1 MILIC
6 KQPFLFQELYRKGR
20 DFMENT
26 SNVNYGFVTLVSI
39 VAAVG
44 GLLFGYDTSVIS
56 GAIGFMQTKFNLDT
70 AMQGW
75 IVSCLLIGAIIG
87 AGFAGI
93 FSDRFGRK
101 KMLIVAGLLF
111 TIGSIAS
118 AIAPTINMFVIA
130 RMVGGLGIGVSSTL
144 VPLYIAEIA
153 PSKHRGRLVSLNQ
166 LAVVIGISAIY
177 FVNKAIVGAGDT
189 AWDVNYSWRWMLGC
203 GIIPGILFVILLF
216 LVPESPRWLQK
227 QGFADKAFSILERI
241 NGTQQAKKEIEAV
254 KSSIQKE
261 SSGSLRMLFKP
272 GFRIALLIGVVLAI
286 LQQVTGIN
294 AIMYYAPEI
303 FKKVGVGTDASL
315 TETII
320 VGLVNFVFTIVSL
333 WLIDKVGRKTLLVI
347 GSAVMTISL
356 AVVGFEFSNAHP
368 NGTLVLFFILLFVAA
383 FAVSF
388 GPIVWLVIA
397 EIFPTNIRGRATAIA
412 SVALWIADFLV
423 SQFFPI
429 LLGKT
434 GPSATFFIFA
444 VLGLI
449 AFIFSLTVVRET
461 KGKTLEEIESG
472 WSAASP
478 KNV

>member
-1 MILIC
+1 M
-6 KQPFLFQELYRKGR
+6 
-20 DFMENT
+20 NNS
-26 SNVNYGFVTLVSI
+26 SNGNIGFVTLVSI

-56 GAIGFMQTKFNLDT
+56 GAIGFIQTKFGFGN

-75 IVSCLLIGAIIG
+75 VVSCLMIGAIIG
-87 AGFAGI
+87 AGFAG
-93 FSDRFGRK
+93 FLSDRLGRK
-101 KMLIVAGLLF
+101 KMLIAAGLLF
-111 TIGSIAS
+111 TIGSVLS
-118 AIAPTINMFVIA
+118 AVAPTVNMFVIA
-130 RMVGGLGIGVSSTL
+130 RIIGGIGIGVSSTL

-177 FVNKAIVGAGDT
+177 FVNRAIVNAGNQ
-189 AWDVNYSWRWMLGC
+189 AWDVNYSWRWMFGC
-203 GIIPGILFVILLF
+203 GLIPGIIFVVLLF
-216 LVPESPRWLQK
+216 LVPESPRWLHK
-227 QGFADKAFSILERI
+227 KGLENKSFSILEKI
-241 NGTQQAKKEIEAV
+241 NGTEQAKKELEDMKA
-254 KSSIQKE
+254 SIQKE
-261 SSGSLRMLFKP
+261 SSGSLSLLFKS
-272 GFRIALLIGVVLAI
+272 GYRTALLIGVVLAI

-303 FKKVGVGTDASL
+303 FKKVGVGTNASF

-333 WLIDKVGRKTLLVI
+333 WLIDKAGRKTLLI
-347 GSAVMTISL
+347 LGAAIMTVSL
-356 AVVGFEFSNAHP
+356 AVVGFEFNGTHP
-368 NGTLVLFFILLFVAA
+368 NGTLVLIFILLFVAA

-412 SVALWIADFLV
+412 SVALWLADYVV
-423 SQFFPI
+423 SQFFPV

-434 GPSATFFIFA
+434 GPSVTFFIFA
-444 VLGLI
+444 ILGVV

-461 KGKTLEEIESG
+461 KGKTLEEIESD
-472 WSAASP
+472 WL
-478 KNV
+478 K

>member
-1 MILIC
+1 M
-6 KQPFLFQELYRKGR
+6 K
-20 DFMENT
+20 NT
-26 SNVNYGFVTLVSI
+26 SNANYGFVTLVSI

-56 GAIGFMQTKFNLDT
+56 GAIGFMQTKFSLSN

-75 IVSCLLIGAIIG
+75 VVSCLLIGAIIG
-87 AGFAGI
+87 AGFAG
-93 FSDRFGRK
+93 FLSDRLGRK
-101 KMLIVAGLLF
+101 KMLIAAGLLF
-111 TIGSIAS
+111 TIGSILS
-118 AIAPTINMFVIA
+118 AIAPTINLFVMA
-130 RMVGGLGIGVSSTL
+130 RIVGGLGIGVSSTL

-177 FVNKAIVGAGDT
+177 FVNKAIVNAGNQT
-189 AWDVNYSWRWMLGC
+189 WDINYSWRWMLGC
-203 GIIPGILFVILLF
+203 GLIPGIVFVVLLF

-227 QGFADKAFSILERI
+227 QGFEDKAFLILEKI
-241 NGTQQAKKEIEAV
+241 NGTQRAKKELEDV
-254 KSSIQKE
+254 KNSIQKE
-261 SSGSLRMLFKP
+261 SSGSLSLLFKP

-303 FKKVGVGTDASL
+303 FKEVGAGTNASF

-333 WLIDKVGRKTLLVI
+333 WFIDKVGRKTLLII
-347 GSAVMTISL
+347 GSAIMTISL
-356 AVVGFEFSNAHP
+356 AVVGFEFQATHP
-368 NGTLVLFFILLFVAA
+368 NGTLILIFILLFVAA

-397 EIFPTNIRGRATAIA
+397 EIFPTTIRGRATAIA
-412 SVALWIADFLV
+412 SVALWIADFVV
-423 SQFFPI
+423 SQFFPV

-434 GPSATFFIFA
+434 GPSLTFFIFA
-444 VLGLI
+444 ILGV
-449 AFIFSLTVVRET
+449 AACIFSLTVVRET
-461 KGKTLEEIESG
+461 KGKTLEEIELE
-472 WSAASP
+472 WS
-478 KNV
+478 K

>member
-1 MILIC
+1 M
-6 KQPFLFQELYRKGR
+6 
-20 DFMENT
+20 T
-26 SNVNYGFVTLVSI
+26 SSTHTNYGFVTLVSI

-56 GAIGFMQTKFNLDT
+56 GAIGFMQTKFHLNS

-75 IVSCLLIGAIIG
+75 VVSCLLIGAIIG
-87 AGFAGI
+87 AALAGFL
-93 FSDRFGRK
+93 SDRFGRK
-101 KMLIVAGLLF
+101 KMLIISGLLF
-111 TIGSIAS
+111 TIGSIIS
-118 AIAPTINMFVIA
+118 ALSPTINLFVIA
-130 RMVGGLGIGVSSTL
+130 RIIGGIGIGISSTL

-153 PSKHRGRLVSLNQ
+153 PSKNRGRLVSLNQ

-177 FVNKAIVGAGDT
+177 FVNKAIVNAGDQS
-189 AWDVNYSWRWMLGC
+189 WDVNYSWRWMLGC
-203 GIIPGILFVILLF
+203 GLIPGLLFVFLLL
-216 LVPESPRWLQK
+216 LVPESPRWLEK
-227 QGFADKAFSILERI
+227 QGFDEKAFKLLEKI
-241 NGTQQAKKEIEAV
+241 NGTDQAKKELADI
-254 KSSIQKE
+254 KNSIQKE
-261 SSGSLRMLFKP
+261 ASGSIRLLFKP
-272 GFRIALLIGVVLAI
+272 GFRIALIIGVVLAI

-303 FKKVGVGTDASL
+303 FKKVGAGTNASL

-320 VGLVNFVFTIVSL
+320 VGLVNFLFTLVSL
-333 WLIDKVGRKTLLVI
+333 WLIDKVGRKTLLII

-356 AVVGFEFSNAHP
+356 AVVGFEFSSAHP

-412 SVALWIADFLV
+412 SVALWLADFVV

-434 GPSATFFIFA
+434 GPATTFFIFA
-444 VLGLI
+444 ILSLF
-449 AFIFSLTVVRET
+449 AFIFSATVVRET
-461 KGKTLEEIESG
+461 KGKSLEEIETE
-472 WSAASP
+472 WSTH
-478 KNV
+478 

>member
-1 MILIC
+1 M
-6 KQPFLFQELYRKGR
+6 K
-20 DFMENT
+20 NT
-26 SNVNYGFVTLVSI
+26 SNANYGFVTLVSI

-56 GAIGFMQTKFNLDT
+56 GAIGFMQTKFSLSN

-75 IVSCLLIGAIIG
+75 VVSCLLIGAIIG
-87 AGFAGI
+87 AGFAG
-93 FSDRFGRK
+93 FLSDRLGRK
-101 KMLIVAGLLF
+101 KMLIAAGLLF
-111 TIGSIAS
+111 TIGSILS
-118 AIAPTINMFVIA
+118 AIAPTINLFVMA
-130 RMVGGLGIGVSSTL
+130 RIVGGLGIGISSTL

-153 PSKHRGRLVSLNQ
+153 PSQHRGRLVSLNQ

-177 FVNKAIVGAGDT
+177 FVNKAIVNAGNQT
-189 AWDVNYSWRWMLGC
+189 WDINYSWRWMLGC
-203 GIIPGILFVILLF
+203 GLIPGIGFVVLLF

-227 QGFADKAFSILERI
+227 QGFEEKAFLILEKI
-241 NGTQQAKKEIEAV
+241 NGTQRAKKELEDV
-254 KSSIQKE
+254 KNSIQKE
-261 SSGSLRMLFKP
+261 SSGSLSLLFKP

-303 FKKVGVGTDASL
+303 FKEVGAGTNASF

-333 WLIDKVGRKTLLVI
+333 WLIDKVGRKTLLII
-347 GSAVMTISL
+347 GSAIMTISL
-356 AVVGFEFSNAHP
+356 AVVGFEFQATHP
-368 NGTLVLFFILLFVAA
+368 NGTLILIFILLFVAA

-397 EIFPTNIRGRATAIA
+397 EIFPTTIRGRATAIA
-412 SVALWIADFLV
+412 SVALWIADFVV
-423 SQFFPI
+423 SQFFPV

-434 GPSATFFIFA
+434 GPSLTFFIFA
-444 VLGLI
+444 ILGVV

-461 KGKTLEEIESG
+461 KGKTLEEIELE
-472 WSAASP
+472 WS
-478 KNV
+478 K

>member
-1 MILIC
+1 M
-6 KQPFLFQELYRKGR
+6 K
-20 DFMENT
+20 NT
-26 SNVNYGFVTLVSI
+26 SNANYGFVTLVSI

-56 GAIGFMQTKFNLDT
+56 GAIGFMQTKFSLSN

-75 IVSCLLIGAIIG
+75 VVSCLLIGAIIG
-87 AGFAGI
+87 AGFAG
-93 FSDRFGRK
+93 FLSDRLGRK
-101 KMLIVAGLLF
+101 KMLIAAGLLF
-111 TIGSIAS
+111 TIGSILS
-118 AIAPTINMFVIA
+118 AIAPTINLFVMA
-130 RMVGGLGIGVSSTL
+130 RIVGGLGIGVSSTL

-177 FVNKAIVGAGDT
+177 FVNKAIVNAGNQT
-189 AWDVNYSWRWMLGC
+189 WDINYSWRWMLGC
-203 GIIPGILFVILLF
+203 GLIPGIVFVVLLF

-227 QGFADKAFSILERI
+227 QGFEDKAFLILEKI
-241 NGTQQAKKEIEAV
+241 NGTQRAKKELEDV
-254 KSSIQKE
+254 KNSIQKE
-261 SSGSLRMLFKP
+261 SSGSLSLLFKP

-303 FKKVGVGTDASL
+303 FKEVGAGTNASF

-333 WLIDKVGRKTLLVI
+333 WFIDKVGRKTLLII
-347 GSAVMTISL
+347 GSAIMTISL
-356 AVVGFEFSNAHP
+356 AVVGFEFQATHP
-368 NGTLVLFFILLFVAA
+368 NGTLILIFILLFVAA

-397 EIFPTNIRGRATAIA
+397 EIFPTTIRGRATAIA
-412 SVALWIADFLV
+412 SVALWIADFVV
-423 SQFFPI
+423 SQFFPV

-434 GPSATFFIFA
+434 GPSLTFFIFA
-444 VLGLI
+444 ILGVA

-461 KGKTLEEIESG
+461 KGKTLEEIELE
-472 WSAASP
+472 WS
-478 KNV
+478 K

>member
-1 MILIC
+1 M
-6 KQPFLFQELYRKGR
+6 
-20 DFMENT
+20 NS

-56 GAIGFMQTKFNLDT
+56 GAIGFMQTKFDLSN

-75 IVSCLLIGAIIG
+75 VVSCLLIGAIIG
-87 AGFAGI
+87 AGLAG
-93 FSDRFGRK
+93 FLSDRLGRK
-101 KMLIVAGLLF
+101 KLLVAAGLLF
-111 TIGSIAS
+111 IIGSIFS
-118 AIAPTINMFVIA
+118 AIAPTTNFFVIA
-130 RMVGGLGIGVSSTL
+130 RIIGGVGIGVSSTL

-177 FVNKAIVGAGDT
+177 FVNKAIVNAGNH
-189 AWDVNYSWRWMLGC
+189 AWDVNYSWRWMFGF
-203 GIIPGILFVILLF
+203 GIIPGLLFVVLLF

-227 QGFADKAFSILERI
+227 QGLEDKAFKILKKI
-241 NGTQQAKKEIEAV
+241 NGTQRAKKELEDV
-254 KSSIQKE
+254 KLSIQKE
-261 SSGSLRMLFKP
+261 SSGSLSLLLKP
-272 GFRIALLIGVVLAI
+272 GFRIALLTGVVLAI

-303 FKKVGVGTDASL
+303 FKRVGVGTNASL

-333 WLIDKVGRKTLLVI
+333 WLIDKVGRKTLLII
-347 GSAVMTISL
+347 GSAIMTISL
-356 AVVGFEFSNAHP
+356 AVVGFEFSATHP
-368 NGTLVLFFILLFVAA
+368 NGALVLIFILLFVAA

-412 SVALWIADFLV
+412 SVALWLADFVV

-434 GPSATFFIFA
+434 GPSVTFYSFA
-444 VLGLI
+444 VLGLF
-449 AFIFSLTVVRET
+449 AFVFSLTVVRET
-461 KGKTLEEIESG
+461 KGKTLEEIELD
-472 WSAASP
+472 WSA
-478 KNV
+478 